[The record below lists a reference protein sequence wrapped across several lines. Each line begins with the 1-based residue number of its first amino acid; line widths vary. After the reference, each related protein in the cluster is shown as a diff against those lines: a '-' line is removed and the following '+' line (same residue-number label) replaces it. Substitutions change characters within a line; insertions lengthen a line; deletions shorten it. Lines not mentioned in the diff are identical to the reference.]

1 MQRAMSENLLIF
13 CFRNPTLAEGQTLL
27 KMALCSRWKMWEE
40 LNQLSSYGVCFST
53 LSTSVLDID
62 KVWGE
67 ISSTFEPSFSS
78 SDVLETFDLDG
89 AQMNVQSEGE
99 IH

>member
-1 MQRAMSENLLIF
+1 
-13 CFRNPTLAEGQTLL
+13 
-27 KMALCSRWKMWEE
+27 MWEE

-53 LSTSVLDID
+53 LSSSVLDID

-78 SDVLETFDLDG
+78 SDVFETFDLDG
-89 AQMNVQSEGE
+89 AQMNVQLEGE
-99 IH
+99 IHWKYVIMRNENERIQGTMLESGGS